1 MERSLAMDR
10 STLAGQTA
18 VVTGGSSGIGAAIA
32 AELGRAGASVVVN
45 YRSSEKGARD
55 VVSTIEKAGGRAVAV
70 GADVSQEDDVRHLFD
85 EACKAYGAVD
95 ILIANAG
102 LQRDAPTHEMSLD
115 DWRAVIE
122 VNLTGQ
128 FLCCR
133 EALRHFLDRG
143 PRPEV
148 SRALGK
154 IVCISSVHQ
163 FIPWAGRVNYAAS
176 KGGVMLLMKSLA
188 QEYADRKIR
197 VNGIAP
203 GAIKTAIN
211 KDSWEKE
218 DARRDLLEKIPYDR
232 IGDPEDVARAA
243 LWLVSDDSDYVT
255 GETLVIDGGM
265 ALYPGF
271 RNGG

>member
-1 MERSLAMDR
+1 MENRK
-10 STLAGQTA
+10 LAGQTA

-32 AELGRAGASVVVN
+32 RELGRAGANVVVN
-45 YRSSEKGARD
+45 YRSSEEGARE
-55 VVSTIEKAGGRAVAV
+55 VVSAIEKAGGNSVAV
-70 GADVSQEDDVRHLFD
+70 GADVSREEDVAHLFAQ
-85 EACKAYGAVD
+85 ACEHYGAVD

-102 LQRDAPTHEMSLD
+102 LQRDAPSHEMSLD
-115 DWRAVIE
+115 DWQKVIG

-163 FIPWAGRVNYAAS
+163 FIPWAGRANYAAS
-176 KGGVMLLMKSLA
+176 KGGVMLMMKSLA
-188 QEYADRKIR
+188 QEYAEKKIR
-197 VNGIAP
+197 VNAIAP
-203 GAIKTAIN
+203 GAIKTSIN
-211 KDSWEKE
+211 QESWEDE
-218 DARRDLLEKIPYDR
+218 EARRDLLSKIPYGR
-232 IGDPEDVARAA
+232 VGDVEDVAKAA
-243 LWLVSDDSDYVT
+243 LWLACDDSDYVT

-271 RNGG
+271 REGG

>member
-1 MERSLAMDR
+1 MKHEK
-10 STLAGQTA
+10 LAGQTA

-32 AELGRAGASVVVN
+32 RELGLAGANVVVN
-45 YRSSEKGARD
+45 FRSSEDGARE
-55 VVSTIEKAGGRAVAV
+55 VVTAIEEAGGEAVAV
-70 GADVSQEDDVRHLFD
+70 RADVSLEEDVQQLF
-85 EACKAYGAVD
+85 AQASKHYGAVD

-102 LQRDAPTHEMSLD
+102 LQRDAPSHEMSLD
-115 DWRAVIE
+115 DWRTVID

-143 PRPEV
+143 PRPDI

-163 FIPWAGRVNYAAS
+163 FIPWAGRANYAAS
-176 KGGVMLLMKSLA
+176 KGGVMLMMKSLA

-197 VNGIAP
+197 VNAIAP
-203 GAIKTAIN
+203 GAIKTSIN
-211 KDSWEKE
+211 QESWEDDK
-218 DARRDLLEKIPYDR
+218 ARRELLAKIPYNR
-232 IGDPEDVARAA
+232 VGDVEDVAKAA
-243 LWLVSDDSDYVT
+243 LWLASDDSDYVT

-271 RNGG
+271 REGG